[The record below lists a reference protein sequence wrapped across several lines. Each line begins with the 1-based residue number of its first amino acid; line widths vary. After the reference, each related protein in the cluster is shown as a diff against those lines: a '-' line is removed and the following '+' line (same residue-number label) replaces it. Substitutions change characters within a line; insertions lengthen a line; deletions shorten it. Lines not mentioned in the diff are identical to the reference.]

1 MFTGLAYIYFQ
12 FCTSQGKQLVE
23 ITNADVQQQ
32 LSEFISLMD
41 PININNYWAG
51 ITDKAREGTFRLA
64 SSNEVIGYTNWG
76 PGEPSQ
82 DGDEDCVQF
91 QQVTHTW
98 NDNTCTKYFFAICQT
113 IQK

>member
-1 MFTGLAYIYFQ
+1 M
-12 FCTSQGKQLVE
+12 E

-32 LSEFISLMD
+32 LSAFISLMD

-64 SSNEVIGYTNWG
+64 SSNEVIGYSNWG
-76 PGEPSQ
+76 PGEPNQ

-98 NDNTCTKYFFAICQT
+98 NDNTCTKLFFAICQT
-113 IQK
+113 IQ

>member
-1 MFTGLAYIYFQ
+1 M
-12 FCTSQGKQLVE
+12 E

-82 DGDEDCVQF
+82 DGDEVCVQF

-98 NDNTCTKYFFAICQT
+98 NDNTCTNFFFAICQT